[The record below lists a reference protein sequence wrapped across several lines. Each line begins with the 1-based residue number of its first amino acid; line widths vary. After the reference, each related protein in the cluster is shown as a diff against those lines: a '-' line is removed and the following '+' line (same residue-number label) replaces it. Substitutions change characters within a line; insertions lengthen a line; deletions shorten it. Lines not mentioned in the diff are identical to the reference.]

1 MPKNDELSI
10 QLIRYEEENYIFL
23 NRMLGDPRMMKYLGG
38 LEPDEKI
45 QKRHKRY
52 LQEQVVI

>member
-1 MPKNDELSI
+1 
-10 QLIRYEEENYIFL
+10 
-23 NRMLGDPRMMKYLGG
+23 LGG